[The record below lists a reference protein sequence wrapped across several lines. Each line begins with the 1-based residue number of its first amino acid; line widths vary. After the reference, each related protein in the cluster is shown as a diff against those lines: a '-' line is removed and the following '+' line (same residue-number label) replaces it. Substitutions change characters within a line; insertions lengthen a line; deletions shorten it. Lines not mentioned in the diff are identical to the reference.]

1 MPWKDLTIVR
11 EKDWGSKHPIKYF
24 LENHSILHLLLESR
38 SLSKNSFDKERD
50 SKKIINTIEEKFGNN
65 PNFILEEGIIP
76 PEKFHNSK
84 CMISDWSGISFE
96 YAFTFERPVIFIDLP
111 KKILNSDSGDIS
123 LEPIEISIRDKIGY
137 VISPKNLEK
146 IPEIIKNTDSDSTT
160 NERIIKIR
168 SETVY
173 NLGKSAK
180 IGVEA
185 IEKIHMELN
194 KWI

>member
-1 MPWKDLTIVR
+1 M
-11 EKDWGSKHPIKYF
+11 
-24 LENHSILHLLLESR
+24 
-38 SLSKNSFDKERD
+38 
-50 SKKIINTIEEKFGNN
+50 
-65 PNFILEEGIIP
+65 
-76 PEKFHNSK
+76 
-84 CMISDWSGISFE
+84 
-96 YAFTFERPVIFIDLP
+96 
-111 KKILNSDSGDIS
+111 NSDSGDIS

-194 KWI
+194 K

>member
-1 MPWKDLTIVR
+1 M
-11 EKDWGSKHPIKYF
+11 
-24 LENHSILHLLLESR
+24 
-38 SLSKNSFDKERD
+38 
-50 SKKIINTIEEKFGNN
+50 
-65 PNFILEEGIIP
+65 
-76 PEKFHNSK
+76 
-84 CMISDWSGISFE
+84 
-96 YAFTFERPVIFIDLP
+96 
-111 KKILNSDSGDIS
+111 
-123 LEPIEISIRDKIGY
+123 
-137 VISPKNLEK
+137 ISPKNLEK

>member
-1 MPWKDLTIVR
+1 MNI
-11 EKDWGSKHPIKYF
+11 
-24 LENHSILHLLLESR
+24 HLKLLEILLKSDFR
-38 SLSKNSFDKERD
+38 VLLRPHFRTLRD
-50 SKKIINTIEEKFGNN
+50 SKKIINAIEEKFGNN

-96 YAFTFERPVIFIDLP
+96 YAFTFERPVIFIDVP
-111 KKILNSDSGDIS
+111 KKILNPDSGDIS

-137 VISPKNLEK
+137 VVSPKNLEK
-146 IPEIIKNTDSDSTT
+146 IPEVIENTDNDSST

-180 IGVEA
+180 IGAEA

-194 KWI
+194 